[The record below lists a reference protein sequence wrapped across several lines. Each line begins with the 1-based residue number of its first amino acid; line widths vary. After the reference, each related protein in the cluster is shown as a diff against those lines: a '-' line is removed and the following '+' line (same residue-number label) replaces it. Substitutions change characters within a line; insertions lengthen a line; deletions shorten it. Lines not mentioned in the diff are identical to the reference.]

1 VFAGNRHPLGGDIV
15 TDASMEFA
23 MRRGDAMAHKA
34 VPVSCRAQNP
44 PSSPFEYVSTVR
56 VNELSAEQGT
66 TEDCFE
72 FRFLE
77 CLQTPKTLGQRS
89 HGSAPQI

>member
-1 VFAGNRHPLGGDIV
+1 
-15 TDASMEFA
+15 
-23 MRRGDAMAHKA
+23 MAHKA

-44 PSSPFEYVSTVR
+44 PPSSPFEYVFTVR

-72 FRFLE
+72 FRFPE
-77 CLQTPKTLGQRS
+77 RLQTPKTLGQRS
-89 HGSAPQI
+89 HGSAPEI